1 MMKKSLL
8 SFQVTLAAFSLS
20 LVVRAEEAK
29 EVELEVR
36 GMT

>member
-1 MMKKSLL
+1 MTKNAFL
-8 SFQVTLAAFSLS
+8 FPVTLLALALS